1 MTRSSRIALIVVA
14 SLIASGTAAPQTSGI
29 TLRGVYNFQGL
40 RAFKQK
46 FDPEWTPKY
55 LAYPGGL
62 RLPVILADLAAL
74 VAGGYR
80 RILASPPA
88 LLKRP

>member
-1 MTRSSRIALIVVA
+1 VAGSRSSCRAMRRSARAWIVPWSHGKQMTRSSRI
-14 SLIASGTAAPQTSGI
+14 
-29 TLRGVYNFQGL
+29 
-40 RAFKQK
+40 AFKQK

-62 RLPVILADLAAL
+62 RLPGILADLAAL